1 MFKYSSGKQSQ
12 VRSPSKLRALEP
24 TMLFAWLLYLICLL
38 NLVHGSRHDVEF
50 INDLMKL
57 PEVNQCDF
65 GYVYEEANSQST
77 HIENTIMKR
86 VKPRYS
92 TMLKIFLYMTYI

>member
-1 MFKYSSGKQSQ
+1 M
-12 VRSPSKLRALEP
+12 E
-24 TMLFAWLLYLICLL
+24 
-38 NLVHGSRHDVEF
+38 
-50 INDLMKL
+50 L

>member
-12 VRSPSKLRALEP
+12 VRSRSKLRALEP

-65 GYVYEEANSQST
+65 GYVYEEANGIT
-77 HIENTIMKR
+77 HIENTILKT
-86 VKPRYS
+86 VDKRYS
-92 TMLKIFLYMTYI
+92 SLLKMTLTSN